1 MAHACL
7 PEEFPL
13 AQPWYPSINHGW
25 CLHYILIP
33 KTHLLS
39 SEKIKGE
46 ACSGTREHV
55 NCNPTP
61 LFVNPSQGSN
71 SGELIT
77 LVLTQ
82 WQWFYLFLSP
92 FIFFKS
98 LKRKIRCN
106 ILGSQHFKDM
116 NMILKHYDYR
126 ALGIYMYFLSYENC
140 INISLT

>member
-25 CLHYILIP
+25 CLHCILIP
-33 KTHLLS
+33 ETHLLS
-39 SEKIKGE
+39 SAKIKGE

-61 LFVNPSQGSN
+61 LFVNPLQGSN
-71 SGELIT
+71 CSELII
-77 LVLTQ
+77 LVPSQLH
-82 WQWFYLFLSP
+82 WFYLLFSFL
-92 FIFFKS
+92 FVFNL
-98 LKRKIRCN
+98 LKEIYSA
-106 ILGSQHFKDM
+106 IQSQHFKDM
-116 NMILKHYDYR
+116 NMILRHYDYR